1 MSISEKHQAVID
13 ALKEKFSE
21 QILEASEYQNT
32 VMVRVSSVVIHDV
45 CKELY
50 REHNFIYLV
59 DIFGTDRFTSDE
71 RFEVVYHM
79 LSLHDGIRMFVKVRC
94 EEEDPHVPTVTDIWK
109 GANWHERLTYDMF
122 GIRFDNHPD
131 PRRMFLPEDFEYYP
145 LRKEFPLL
153 GVPGSL
159 PLPSSTPDTED

>member
-1 MSISEKHQAVID
+1 MSISEKHQAVVD

-21 QILEASEYQNT
+21 QILEASEYQDT
-32 VMVRVSSVVIHDV
+32 VMVRVSAEVIHEI
-45 CKELY
+45 CKALY
-50 REHNFIYLV
+50 GEHRFIYLV

-71 RFEVVYHM
+71 RFEVIYNMV
-79 LSLHDGIRMFVKVRC
+79 SLHDGIRLFVKVRC
-94 EEEDPHVPTVTDIWK
+94 EEHDPHVPTVTDIWK

-122 GIRFDNHPD
+122 GIRFDGHPD
-131 PRRMFLPEDFEYYP
+131 LRRMYLPEDFEYYP